1 MLLKVFYRNLFKF
14 LTSISVPDDK
24 AADCLAKM
32 LTIDPTSRTDVAT
45 ILEHPFLQLY
55 RWTDFE
61 QMPDQATLDAA
72 RDNLRLYDTSTMGV
86 REWRGEKLR

>member
-1 MLLKVFYRNLFKF
+1 
-14 LTSISVPDDK
+14 
-24 AADCLAKM
+24 M
-32 LTIDPTSRTDVAT
+32 LTIDPTSRTDVT
-45 ILEHPFLQLY
+45 SILEHDFLQLY

-86 REWRGEKLR
+86 REWRGECLKLGVKFNPDNLLVIIPS